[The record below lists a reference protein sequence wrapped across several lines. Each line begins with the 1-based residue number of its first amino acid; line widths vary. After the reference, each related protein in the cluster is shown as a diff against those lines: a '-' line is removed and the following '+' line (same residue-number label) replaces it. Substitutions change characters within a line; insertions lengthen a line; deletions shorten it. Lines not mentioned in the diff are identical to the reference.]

1 MTSMKIILLSR
12 APTSSAHL
20 RPKFLH
26 SLPPAP
32 PPIDF
37 GRSILNKPPSPTLS
51 NATMEQQPHRA
62 CEHKKLKQNKKTK
75 PNKVTFK
82 LITHSI
88 VRFSSQTMRWHH

>member
-1 MTSMKIILLSR
+1 MTSMKIVLLSR

-20 RPKFLH
+20 RPKFFH
-26 SLPPAP
+26 SLPPPP

-51 NATMEQQPHRA
+51 NTTMDQQPHRA
-62 CEHKKLKQNKKTK
+62 CEHKKSKQNKKTK

-82 LITHSI
+82 LITHPI
-88 VRFSSQTMRWHH
+88 VRFSTQTM